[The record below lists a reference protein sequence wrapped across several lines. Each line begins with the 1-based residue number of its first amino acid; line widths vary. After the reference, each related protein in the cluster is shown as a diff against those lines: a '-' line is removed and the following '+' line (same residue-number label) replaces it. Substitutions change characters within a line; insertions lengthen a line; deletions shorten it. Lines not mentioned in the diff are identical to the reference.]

1 MATYTAEVVI
11 GSDDGSD
18 VSTSTDYIRAY
29 YLDGF
34 PTPTEEI
41 GFAKITTSGVTGLG
55 TITGATLFWWN
66 HSYTKSRSA
75 TYNREILIWNGSSY
89 SSIYTSTATPS
100 TLTWDSHALTSG
112 ELAYINNYNSN
123 TQTLFRFEVGDPGGG
138 YNREWLTRAYEYGTD
153 GTYNPYLEI
162 YYTAATAPTQR
173 RGRIFV
179 IG

>member
-1 MATYTAEVVI
+1 MALYTAEVVI
-11 GSDDGSD
+11 GTDDGND
-18 VSTSTDYIRAY
+18 QGTGTDYITAY
-29 YLDGF
+29 YSD
-34 PTPTEEI
+34 EIVDVEYI

-66 HSYTKSRSA
+66 NAYTKSKSA

-89 SSIYTSTATPS
+89 SSIYTSTATPN
-100 TLTWDSHALTSG
+100 TLAWESHALTSG

-123 TQTLFRFEVGDPGGG
+123 TQTLFHFEVGNPGGG
-138 YNREWLTRAYEYGTD
+138 YSRQWDVRAYEYGTD

-162 YYTAATAPTQR
+162 YYTAATASVGRKQR
-173 RGRIFV
+173 FFV